1 MSEPRLVSKPY
12 VLYDVGIAVQ
22 TATGGTNT

>member
-1 MSEPRLVSKPY
+1 MDTLQVVWEPC

-22 TATGGTNT
+22 TAIGGTNT